1 MLKSLAVR
9 VHFSSVYFSMLI
21 IEIVVSRLQRQV
33 GRPQSTATRSETTY
47 LGRICQSY
55 RLEQSFGVMSSY
67 YTLDGQG
74 SDVTPELNEITC
86 SSKPTWLIIRSQ
98 FLVGLFSERSGVKA

>member
-1 MLKSLAVR
+1 MPEMVPDRIKVEFLDQMKYVEEFGCACS
-9 VHFSSVYFSMLI
+9 FSSVCFSMLI

-55 RLEQSFGVMSSY
+55 RLEQNFGVMGSY
-67 YTLDGQG
+67 YTLRW
-74 SDVTPELNEITC
+74 T
-86 SSKPTWLIIRSQ
+86 R
-98 FLVGLFSERSGVKA
+98 